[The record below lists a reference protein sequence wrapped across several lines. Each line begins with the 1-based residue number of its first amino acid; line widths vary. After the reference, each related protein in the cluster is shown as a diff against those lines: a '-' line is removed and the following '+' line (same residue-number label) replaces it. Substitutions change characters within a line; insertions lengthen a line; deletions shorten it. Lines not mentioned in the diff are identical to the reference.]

1 MKKENQPKYQKVL
14 FKDTSNGACFVI
26 GSTLQPKTKEMFEG
40 QEYPVH
46 YVTISSVSH
55 PFFTGSNQFI
65 DTEGRVDKFKK
76 RYEQKAAQGVQGP
89 TKDDPLKKK
98 VK

>member
-1 MKKENQPKYQKVL
+1 MKDDIHPKYQKVL
-14 FKDTSNGACFVI
+14 FKDTSNGKCFVI
-26 GSTLQPKTKEMFEG
+26 GSTLQPKGKETYEG
-40 QEYPVH
+40 VEYPVH
-46 YVTISSVSH
+46 YVTVSSESH

-76 RYEQKAAQGVQGP
+76 RYQKKAAEGVQGP